1 MAFFIQRVT
10 VNKGSRN
17 VEGCLAVL
25 GYALDDLSVRSVQ
38 NIFENFIVVFV
49 VFFKLWQKANDLNTI
64 LDIG

>member
-49 VFFKLWQKANDLNTI
+49 VFFEL
-64 LDIG
+64 